1 MQNIIHRQELTPISD
16 EEVEVVND
24 IRKVNFGKVTIFI
37 QDGSIVSKE
46 VTITIKNNKRKNGNG
61 NDNNGNGDN
70 FNSLRRI
77 EKMPERI
84 S

>member
-1 MQNIIHRQELTPISD
+1 MENILHRQELTPISD
-16 EEVEVVND
+16 EEVEVIND

-37 QDGSIVSKE
+37 QDGIIVSKE
-46 VTITIKNNKRKNGNG
+46 VTITIKTNKRKNGNG
-61 NDNNGNGDN
+61 SGDRDN

-84 S
+84 Q